1 MSSVQES
8 ETGSGFINGK
18 YSVPLCNALHEMGHI
33 QGPTPIQFDNIV
45 TNGIITDTALQRIS
59 KSMYMRFYCLSDRFR
74 QKLLH
79 LHW

>member
-18 YSVPLCNALHEMGHI
+18 VSVPLRNDLHEICHI

-45 TNGIITDTALQRIS
+45 TNGIITDTVLQRRS
-59 KSMYMRFYCLSDRFR
+59 KAMYMRFYCLSDRF
-74 QKLLH
+74 
-79 LHW
+79 